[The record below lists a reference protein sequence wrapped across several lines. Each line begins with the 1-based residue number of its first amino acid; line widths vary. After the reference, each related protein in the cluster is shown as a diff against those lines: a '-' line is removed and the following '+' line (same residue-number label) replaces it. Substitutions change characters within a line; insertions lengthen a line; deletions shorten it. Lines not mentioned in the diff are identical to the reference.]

1 MKIQDDEEKMYG
13 DSKFLA
19 MRDTAIK
26 NFRGSEKHTNH
37 KIIEKMLTLRHNMK
51 YNKHLVSVYMK
62 AKELFDQMLEEHR
75 AQLDSLDE
83 IYRHLNTLIRENL
96 SNQRIQKKKNGA
108 SDQMMAEL
116 VKDKKRIGS
125 LLKKMKESYEKL
137 MNVDTVIGVTVN
149 KINEITFMDDHDNNK
164 LTDSEDDDED
174 VEDYDDD
181 DDDDNK
187 NEIDQDY
194 EDDEDDEDD
203 DEDDEEDDEDE
214 DDEDEYD
221 EDDEEEDQED
231 DEDEYDEEEDEEVE
245 EDDEDEEDEEEDDDN
260 EDDEDEEAGDEGD
273 KGDEEYED
281 GNNNQ
286 RAILVF

>member
-13 DSKFLA
+13 DSDFLA

-96 SNQRIQKKKNGA
+96 SKQRIQKKKNGV
-108 SDQMMAEL
+108 SDQMMTEL

-149 KINEITFMDDHDNNK
+149 KINEITFIDDHDNNK
-164 LTDSEDDDED
+164 LTDSEA
-174 VEDYDDD
+174 
-181 DDDDNK
+181 
-187 NEIDQDY
+187 
-194 EDDEDDEDD
+194 DEDD
-203 DEDDEEDDEDE
+203 DVEDDDNYEEMDQGEEEGDDDDTDDDMEEDDEDE
-214 DDEDEYD
+214 E
-221 EDDEEEDQED
+221 
-231 DEDEYDEEEDEEVE
+231 EEEDEEDEDE
-245 EDDEDEEDEEEDDDN
+245 EDEDEEDEEEDE
-260 EDDEDEEAGDEGD
+260 EDEDEDEEEAGYEEE
-273 KGDEEYED
+273 EEYEDED

>member
-13 DSKFLA
+13 DSDFLA

-96 SNQRIQKKKNGA
+96 SKQRIQKKKNGVSA
-108 SDQMMAEL
+108 QMMSEL

-164 LTDSEDDDED
+164 LIDSEAEEDDDVEDDDNDED
-174 VEDYDDD
+174 VDQYEEEDDEDTEDDD
-181 DDDDNK
+181 DTEDEDDDDT
-187 NEIDQDY
+187 EDEDET
-194 EDDEDDEDD
+194 EDDNEEEDEAVEEYEEEDEDEAAEENEEEENDEEEEDDDDDEDD
-203 DEDDEEDDEDE
+203 DEDDED
-214 DDEDEYD
+214 
-221 EDDEEEDQED
+221 
-231 DEDEYDEEEDEEVE
+231 V
-245 EDDEDEEDEEEDDDN
+245 
-260 EDDEDEEAGDEGD
+260 
-273 KGDEEYED
+273 
-281 GNNNQ
+281 NNNQ

>member
-96 SNQRIQKKKNGA
+96 SNQRIQKKKNGV
-108 SDQMMAEL
+108 SDQMMTEL

-137 MNVDTVIGVTVN
+137 MNIDTVIGVTVN
-149 KINEITFMDDHDNNK
+149 KINEITFIDDHDINK
-164 LTDSEDDDED
+164 LIDSEADEDDDVEDDDNYEEVDQGEEEPDEDTEDDTEEDDDE
-174 VEDYDDD
+174 E
-181 DDDDNK
+181 
-187 NEIDQDY
+187 
-194 EDDEDDEDD
+194 
-203 DEDDEEDDEDE
+203 
-214 DDEDEYD
+214 
-221 EDDEEEDQED
+221 
-231 DEDEYDEEEDEEVE
+231 
-245 EDDEDEEDEEEDDDN
+245 
-260 EDDEDEEAGDEGD
+260 
-273 KGDEEYED
+273 
-281 GNNNQ
+281 
-286 RAILVF
+286 

>member
-13 DSKFLA
+13 DSDFLA

-96 SNQRIQKKKNGA
+96 SKQRIQKKKNGVSA
-108 SDQMMAEL
+108 QMMSEL

-164 LTDSEDDDED
+164 LIDSEA
-174 VEDYDDD
+174 
-181 DDDDNK
+181 
-187 NEIDQDY
+187 
-194 EDDEDDEDD
+194 DEDD
-203 DEDDEEDDEDE
+203 DVEDDDNDEDV
-214 DDEDEYD
+214 DQDEE
-221 EDDEEEDQED
+221 EDDEEEDDED
-231 DEDEYDEEEDEEVE
+231 TEDDTEDEDDDDTEDEDETEDDNEEEDEAAEEYEDEEEDEAVE
-245 EDDEDEEDEEEDDDN
+245 EDEDEDEDEDEEEEEDE
-260 EDDEDEEAGDEGD
+260 EDD
-273 KGDEEYED
+273 ED